1 MKEEIEN
8 LFEEILEKYKDTEYY
23 ANIDYYGSE
32 EELTK
37 AMFTEEEKRKRK
49 GKIERLKKY
58 GSEEERNNREGVPF
72 RFLKKILIFSVFF
85 SPRRQGTG
93 PSEAGICRR
102 A

>member
-37 AMFTEEEKRKRK
+37 ANIRLDTQITSYR
-49 GKIERLKKY
+49 ERLKQLLC
-58 GSEEERNNREGVPF
+58 NM
-72 RFLKKILIFSVFF
+72 
-85 SPRRQGTG
+85 
-93 PSEAGICRR
+93 
-102 A
+102 